1 VFVRCRGQC
10 DQGGRCAR
18 RQASRLAR
26 LGWTELLAARGIRVQ
41 VDAGLV
47 DLAAQFAPLVRG
59 EAAGTALRA
68 LFLLLLLLLD
78 LAALLLGAGVAR
90 AHIELARVA
99 LLDLRLLWRRWRH
112 AFGTRLFAVGRML
125 LLRLLRLLLTIA
137 LAIPVTILAGKRR
150 HAGAR
155 HGATKHDRADERMRA
170 ATTAN
175 CCMDVGERDIH
186 GVPLPRCRI
195 NR

>member
-1 VFVRCRGQC
+1 VRW
-10 DQGGRCAR
+10 AR
-18 RQASRLAR
+18 
-26 LGWTELLAARGIRVQ
+26 LLAARGIRVQ

-59 EAAGTALRA
+59 QAAGTALRA

-99 LLDLRLLWRRWRH
+99 LLDLGLLWRRWRH

-125 LLRLLRLLLTIA
+125 LLRRLRLLRTIA

-175 CCMDVGERDIH
+175 GCMDVGERDIH